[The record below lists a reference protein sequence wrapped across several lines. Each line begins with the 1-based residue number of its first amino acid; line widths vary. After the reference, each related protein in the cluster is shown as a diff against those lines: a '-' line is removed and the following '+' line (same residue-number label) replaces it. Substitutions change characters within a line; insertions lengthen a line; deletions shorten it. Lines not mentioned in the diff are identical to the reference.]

1 MSVPHVRFAPSPT
14 GLLHVGNARIA
25 IANYLFARRSGG
37 RFTLR
42 LDDTDVQRS
51 RAEYATG
58 IETDLRWLGIGWDD
72 QFRQTDRLASY
83 AAAAEKLKAAGRL
96 YPCFESEEELRA
108 KREARLRRHAAPV
121 YDRAMLKLTPAQRAA
136 AEAGGKMPY
145 WRLLLTGRTIEWDDL
160 VLGRRGVKL
169 PSMSDPVLVRAD
181 GTFLYS
187 FTSVVDDLA
196 TGVTHIIRGE
206 DHVANTGIQLD
217 LLEALG
223 GDPAAVS
230 FAHLPLLTDSDGS
243 KLSKRFDALSLR
255 SLARD
260 GIEPAAVAA
269 YLARLGSADDP
280 EPVPLARLAESF
292 AFARFSGSAARF
304 DARQMMALNSRVLH
318 GLAFSDVA
326 ARLPA
331 GATETF
337 WLAVR
342 GNLDLFREA
351 RHWWDVVAGSIVPPV
366 QEAEAAFLRGARDLL
381 PAEPWDGATWQAW
394 TGAVKAASGRKGKA
408 LFHPLR
414 LALTGEE
421 RGPELAALLP
431 LMGRARAV
439 ERLEVSAL

>member
-1 MSVPHVRFAPSPT
+1 MSTPHVRFAPSPT

-25 IANYLFARRSGG
+25 IANYLFVRRNSG

-51 RAEYATG
+51 RAEFATG
-58 IETDLRWLGIGWDD
+58 IESDLRWLGIGWDE

-83 AAAAEKLKAAGRL
+83 EAAAEKLKAAGRL

-108 KREARLRRHAAPV
+108 KREARLRRHVAPV
-121 YDRAMLKLTPAQRAA
+121 YDRAMLKLTPAQREA
-136 AEAGGKMPY
+136 AEAGGKRPY

-160 VLGRRGVKL
+160 VLGRRAVKL

-181 GTFLYS
+181 GTFLYT

-196 TGVTHIIRGE
+196 TGVTHVIRGE

-223 GDPAAVS
+223 GDPASIS

-243 KLSKRFDALSLR
+243 KLSKRLDGLSLR

-260 GIEPAAVAA
+260 GIEPMAVAA

-280 EPVPLARLAESF
+280 EPVPLARLVETFDLS
-292 AFARFSGSAARF
+292 RFSGSSARF

-318 GLAFSDVA
+318 GMAFADVVD
-326 ARLPA
+326 RLPA
-331 GATETF
+331 GATEAF

-342 GNLDLFREA
+342 GNLDLFVEA
-351 RHWWDVVAGSIVPPV
+351 RQWWDVVAGTIVPPV
-366 QEAEAAFLRGARDLL
+366 QEAEASFLRTALDLL
-381 PAEPWDGATWQAW
+381 PSEPWDGSVWQAW
-394 TGAVKAASGRKGKA
+394 TAALKDATGRRGKA

-421 RGPELAALLP
+421 RGPELAALLV
-431 LMGRARAV
+431 LMGRPRVV
-439 ERLEVSAL
+439 ERLKVSAL